1 MHHFGVVV
9 GGFSFPIVFSDVH
22 PNTINRGIE
31 KAQEIT
37 GIRFDELY
45 Q

>member
-1 MHHFGVVV
+1 MYHFAVVV
-9 GGFSFPIVFSDVH
+9 GGFSFPVVYSDIH

-37 GIRFDELY
+37 GIHFGELY
-45 Q
+45 